1 MAEVARITGGSVARE
16 AYGVVNLT
24 SIEDLGRFV
33 YSVVQQ
39 SQEEGVTQWPSQWI
53 TTDIWLWSLSGVE
66 TRSSVTVLSF
76 PEGKEEKEEYV
87 PRTPLGRK
95 LLEIRKRAIQAG
107 MKLLSVD
114 EILEEVRRRRGEIES
129 GEEDVY

>member
-24 SIEDLGRFV
+24 SLEDLGRFV

-39 SQEEGVTQWPSQWI
+39 VTQWPSQWI

-76 PEGKEEKEEYV
+76 PEGKEEYV

-95 LLEIRKRAIQAG
+95 LLQIRKKAIQAG
-107 MKLLSVD
+107 MKLLSAD